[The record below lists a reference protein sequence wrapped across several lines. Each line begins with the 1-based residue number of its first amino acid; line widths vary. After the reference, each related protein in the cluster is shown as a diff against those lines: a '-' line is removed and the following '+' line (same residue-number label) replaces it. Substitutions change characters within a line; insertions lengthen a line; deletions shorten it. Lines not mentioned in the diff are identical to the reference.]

1 MTSYRAFALGSLGR
15 ATVLP
20 YLGGVVRALG
30 WMLAAFVQTLVR
42 RIARGR
48 PRPSWSFG
56 FQLVLRYMR
65 LDWEATADW
74 DLARLRQEMDGR
86 PYPNPHVKRV
96 TSRDEVIGGVPTR
109 IYGPREKKRDG
120 AILFLHGGSCVY
132 GSAKTTHADL
142 LARIALESGAEVY
155 GVDYRLAPEHPYPAQ
170 LEDALSVFDALVA
183 RGLDPSHIVLA
194 GDSAGGNVAVAAQ
207 IALRDRP
214 SAGAKALAL
223 LSPWVD
229 LEMKGASF
237 ADDSLDFGNRA
248 VLVRHAAAFAGAV
261 PLDDPRVS
269 PIRAQ
274 LSGLPET
281 FVSWGKCEIPRDD
294 IVSFVDALRAAGVS
308 VTTHAAEDMPH
319 NPAFFAD
326 FNPNGRAS
334 VDALLAFLAARLPPH
349 RG

>member
-1 MTSYRAFALGSLGR
+1 
-15 ATVLP
+15 
-20 YLGGVVRALG
+20 
-30 WMLAAFVQTLVR
+30 MLVAFVQTLVR
-42 RIARGR
+42 RITRGR

-74 DLARLRQEMDGR
+74 DLVDLRREMDGR
-86 PYPNPHVKRV
+86 PYPNEYVRRARF
-96 TSRDEVIGGVPTR
+96 RDEVIAGVPTR
-109 IYGPREKKRDG
+109 LYAPKEPKRDG

-142 LARIALESGAEVY
+142 LARIALESGADVY

-170 LEDALSVFDALVA
+170 LEDTLAVFDALVA
-183 RGLDPSHIVLA
+183 RGIDPSHIVLA

-214 SAGAKALAL
+214 SSGAKALAL

-237 ADDSLDFGNRA
+237 DDDSLDFGNRV
-248 VLVRHAAAFAGAV
+248 VLVRHAAAFAGTI
-261 PLDDPRVS
+261 PIDDPRVS
-269 PIRAQ
+269 PTRAR
-274 LSGLPET
+274 LDGLPET

-294 IVSFVDALRAAGVS
+294 VLAFVGALRAAGVS

-319 NPAFFAD
+319 NPTFFAD
-326 FNPNGRAS
+326 FNENGHAAL
-334 VDALLAFLAARLPPH
+334 DALLAFLATQLPPH